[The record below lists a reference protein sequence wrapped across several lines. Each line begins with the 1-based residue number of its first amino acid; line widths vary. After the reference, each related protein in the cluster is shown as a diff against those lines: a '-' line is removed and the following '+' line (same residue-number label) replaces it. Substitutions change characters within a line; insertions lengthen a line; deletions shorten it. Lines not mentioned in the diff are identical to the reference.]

1 MRNYTA
7 ANIFCNFF
15 LDDHWSNNGN
25 AKAIQERVE
34 NMLSAEQAALLSQ
47 EQAQMQQMQHAES
60 IRKWHLNRGQRLF
73 SKSSKSSTLW

>member
-1 MRNYTA
+1 LQYEKLHSCQH
-7 ANIFCNFF
+7 ILQFL

-47 EQAQMQQMQHAES
+47 EQAQMQRC
-60 IRKWHLNRGQRLF
+60 RKYQKVA
-73 SKSSKSSTLW
+73 SE